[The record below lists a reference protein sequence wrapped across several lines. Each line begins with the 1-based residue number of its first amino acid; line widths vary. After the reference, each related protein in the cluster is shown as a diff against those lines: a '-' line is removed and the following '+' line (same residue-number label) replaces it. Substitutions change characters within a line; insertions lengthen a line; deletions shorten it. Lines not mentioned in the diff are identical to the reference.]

1 VLRCYPY
8 TLSLVLISVTTTA
21 LFTGLYFLP
30 QFLQQV
36 QGMQSLD
43 AGLVLTPAAMVL
55 LVLMPV
61 SGRIYDL
68 IGPRYPVMLGLAVI
82 AVASYELAQLTPDT
96 TRGYIELWL
105 AVRNVGVGLAM
116 MPIMT
121 SGVSA
126 LSRQLTTSG
135 SAMNNIM
142 QRVSSSVAVA
152 VFGGLNI
159 AAVAQMTSDRG
170 AMVTGVAS
178 DQLYAAYQQL
188 SSAVTT
194 QAYDNG
200 FYVTAWLCAG
210 AALLA
215 ATMRSGRRA
224 AGGESVVVEV

>member
-1 VLRCYPY
+1 
-8 TLSLVLISVTTTA
+8 
-21 LFTGLYFLP
+21 
-30 QFLQQV
+30 
-36 QGMQSLD
+36 M
-43 AGLVLTPAAMVL
+43 
-55 LVLMPV
+55 
-61 SGRIYDL
+61 
-68 IGPRYPVMLGLAVI
+68 
-82 AVASYELAQLTPDT
+82 ASYQLAQLTPDT

-159 AAVAQMTSDRG
+159 AAVAQMTADRG
-170 AMVTGVAS
+170 AMVDRCRAGPHSCTPS
-178 DQLYAAYQQL
+178 T
-188 SSAVTT
+188 SSFRARVTT

-200 FYVTAWLCAG
+200 FYITAWLCAG

-215 ATMRSGRRA
+215 VTMRSGRRA